1 MKKTRKAVSLLL
13 SLLIIFP
20 TLSGTGVT
28 AFAEETDITDY
39 LTYEH
44 KSTQMYGDG
53 INITGCDTSISGDI
67 VIPDTIDGYPVVYL
81 GDYAFKNCDKITSV
95 TIPDSVKSIH
105 NSAFP
110 YTCKNLK
117 EITIGAGVSILPSIY
132 APVERVFISEKNKYF
147 SSDEYGIVYN
157 KDKTAIVLYPSANPQ
172 VTYTIPS
179 TVTSIRSDASA
190 FSKKLAFIDVAD
202 GNTAYSSDDYGV
214 LYNTDK
220 TRLIRCPQSFI
231 YTDYEIPDGVM
242 SAAQR
247 PFINCTNITKITIGK
262 DMTCVID
269 YLFAGCDNLAEVEL
283 HDNIQSIGNNAFAS
297 CPNLSS
303 VSIPAGVTSIGNSAF
318 AGCSSLTEINLHE
331 NINSIGESAFSGCS
345 KLTTVRLPD
354 GITEIK
360 DYAFRYCKSLTE
372 IIMSENIK
380 SIGAYS
386 FYGCSAL
393 ESVELPEG
401 ITEIP
406 DYAFYNCTA
415 LEEVTLP
422 DSVETIGMATFQGC
436 SIKELE
442 LPENLTAFGSYYT
455 FADNDFT
462 GVVIPDGVSE
472 IPNYCFR
479 GCDKLVDV
487 IIPEGVTVIAESAF
501 RNCTSMKEI
510 VIPASVETI
519 GTQAFSGC
527 DSLNDISFLNPD
539 CVFYDSQYTIPSD
552 AVIHGYH
559 DSTSEEYAM
568 KYGRTFMAF
577 GENNYEVF
585 ENLTYEVID
594 GAVTIIACDK
604 ESSGE
609 ITIPEEIG
617 EYPVALIGEGAFDG
631 CVNVTS
637 VIINDTDV
645 VIFDSET
652 TIPASITIKGHTG
665 STAESYAVKY
675 SRSFVSVDETDIVKH
690 LKYIVSDGEV
700 IIRGYNPT
708 ISGHIV
714 LPDKIEGYPVTR
726 IAGSAFFDCETI
738 TGVVIPESV
747 TVIMDYAFKNCKN
760 LETAVLPDKLTE
772 LKKGVFYGCQAL
784 KSIEFPETLTA
795 IGDQAFR
802 ACVNIDRIEIPG
814 SVKSIG
820 ELAFDSC
827 QKLSSIILNE
837 GLQEIGAYAF
847 MNCYELSGIAIPDS
861 VTVIGKSAFIS
872 CRALANVT
880 IGKGLSELESDAFR
894 WCKIESFS
902 VDSENG
908 YFSSDKYGVF
918 FNKDKT
924 LLIQYPAKNS
934 RINYIVPDTV
944 AEFASE
950 AFYFAGN
957 LKNVT
962 LPDGIKTISNRLFYY
977 SGIEGIIIP
986 EGVETIGQEAFA
998 LCYYLRNVQLPESL
1012 TSIEKNAFHSC
1023 NKISE
1028 IKILNSDCEIYD
1040 DENTFYSKTIISAYA
1055 GSTAEA
1061 YAIKYNRQFEEI
1073 PRTGV
1078 TENLAYAIENGSVII
1093 TGFDK
1098 IPVGSIFIPD
1108 EIEGL
1113 PVTGINPELFA
1124 GNVSVLTVVLPDTVT
1139 EIKADSFRGCTSLKK
1154 VVATGVSSIGNN
1166 AFALCRALDTVV
1178 IFSDS
1183 VSIAD
1188 NAFDE
1193 GADFTVFVKTDAE
1206 LTAPEGLNVITFSL
1220 DKGILSFRGEYK
1232 SDLYYLFD
1240 LVAVMCAY
1248 YKGVDFLFF
1257 DSFEVVSADDGHI
1270 YYYTEDMQRLEF
1282 DGTKMKNIRFSVEA
1296 FDGENFNQLTFN
1308 ELCEKVAAEDLS
1320 NFNFVIEEADD
1331 LATGSIEISLVDQ
1344 INMTIQRILKALT
1357 NLINKLFA
1365 FFRKLGR

>member
-1 MKKTRKAVSLLL
+1 
-13 SLLIIFP
+13 
-20 TLSGTGVT
+20 
-28 AFAEETDITDY
+28 
-39 LTYEH
+39 
-44 KSTQMYGDG
+44 
-53 INITGCDTSISGDI
+53 
-67 VIPDTIDGYPVVYL
+67 
-81 GDYAFKNCDKITSV
+81 
-95 TIPDSVKSIH
+95 
-105 NSAFP
+105 
-110 YTCKNLK
+110 
-117 EITIGAGVSILPSIY
+117 
-132 APVERVFISEKNKYF
+132 
-147 SSDEYGIVYN
+147 
-157 KDKTAIVLYPSANPQ
+157 
-172 VTYTIPS
+172 
-179 TVTSIRSDASA
+179 
-190 FSKKLAFIDVAD
+190 
-202 GNTAYSSDDYGV
+202 
-214 LYNTDK
+214 
-220 TRLIRCPQSFI
+220 
-231 YTDYEIPDGVM
+231 
-242 SAAQR
+242 
-247 PFINCTNITKITIGK
+247 
-262 DMTCVID
+262 
-269 YLFAGCDNLAEVEL
+269 
-283 HDNIQSIGNNAFAS
+283 
-297 CPNLSS
+297 
-303 VSIPAGVTSIGNSAF
+303 
-318 AGCSSLTEINLHE
+318 
-331 NINSIGESAFSGCS
+331 
-345 KLTTVRLPD
+345 
-354 GITEIK
+354 
-360 DYAFRYCKSLTE
+360 
-372 IIMSENIK
+372 MSENIK

-519 GTQAFSGC
+519 GTKAFSGC

-559 DSTSEEYAM
+559 DSTSEEYAI

-609 ITIPEEIG
+609 ITIPEAIG
-617 EYPVALIGEGAFDG
+617 EHPVAVIGEGAFDG
-631 CVNVTS
+631 CVNVTA
-637 VIINDTDV
+637 VIVNDAAV

-665 STAESYAVKY
+665 STAESYATKY
-675 SRSFVSVDETDIVKH
+675 SRSFVSVDEADVVKH

-726 IAGSAFFDCETI
+726 IAVSAFFGCETI

-747 TVIMDYAFKNCKN
+747 TVIMDSAFKNCKN

-772 LKKGVFYGCQAL
+772 LKNGVFYGCSAL
-784 KSIEFPETLTA
+784 KSIELPETLTA
-795 IGDQAFR
+795 IGAQAFR
-802 ACVNIDRIEIPG
+802 ACVNIERIEIPG
-814 SVKSIG
+814 SVKTIG

-847 MNCYELSGIAIPDS
+847 LNCYVLTEVTIPDS
-861 VTVIGKSAFIS
+861 VTAIGEDAFAS
-872 CRALANVT
+872 CRKLENVT
-880 IGKGLSELESDAFR
+880 IGKGLSELGSEAFR
-894 WCKIESFS
+894 STDVVKFT
-902 VDSENG
+902 VDEKND
-908 YFSSDKYGVF
+908 YYSSDRYGVL
-918 FNKDKT
+918 FNKDQT
-924 LLIQYPAKNS
+924 ILIQYTKGHTRTS
-934 RINYIVPDTV
+934 YVIPDTV
-944 AEFASE
+944 TQLAPY
-950 AFYFAGN
+950 AFYDASDLTSVTIPDSMKMISDFAFSS
-957 LKNVT
+957 V
-962 LPDGIKTISNRLFYY
+962 RL
-977 SGIEGIIIP
+977 SEITIP
-986 EGVETIGQEAFA
+986 EGVETIGQYAFA
-998 LCYYLRNVQLPESL
+998 NCTWLKSVVIAESV
-1012 TSIEKNAFHSC
+1012 TSIDKDAFGSCAMLEK
-1023 NKISE
+1023 IT
-1028 IKILNSDCEIYD
+1028 ILNSDCEIYD
-1040 DENTFYSKTIISAYA
+1040 AESTIHSNAIISAYSD
-1055 GSTAEA
+1055 STAEA
-1061 YAIKYNRQFEEI
+1061 YATKFSRQFEELV
-1073 PRTGV
+1073 RTGV
-1078 TENLAYAIENGSVII
+1078 SENLEYSVIDDAVTI
-1093 TGFDK
+1093 TGFDELAWGT
-1098 IPVGSIFIPD
+1098 VFIPA
-1108 EIEGL
+1108 EIEGF
-1113 PVTGINPELFA
+1113 PVTDFSSELFA

-1154 VVATGVSSIGNN
+1154 VVATGISSIGSN
-1166 AFALCRALDTVV
+1166 AFTLCSELDTVV
-1178 IFSDS
+1178 TFSDTLS
-1183 VSIAD
+1183 VAE
-1188 NAFDE
+1188 NGLPE
-1193 GADFTVFVKTDAE
+1193 NEELMVFIKKDAI
-1206 LTAPEGLNVITFSL
+1206 LTAPEGLNVIRFSL
-1220 DKGILSFRGEYK
+1220 DEGILTFIGEYK

-1248 YKGVDFLFF
+1248 YEGVDFLFF